1 MIWNA
6 FLLAIREI
14 RRNLMRSI
22 LTMLGIIIGVAAVVT
37 MVTVGNGATAKIAKE
52 ISTLGSN
59 LLMVRPGQ
67 HFGPGRGNSNAKA
80 FTMDDVKAI
89 KQDVSSIIAVAPTAT
104 TSVTAV
110 FGNNNWTTTV
120 VGSDNDYFTTGNW
133 TLSDGRFF
141 SNAELKAGKTSCIIG
156 QTIIKQLFPELRSP
170 DSVVG
175 QNIRLKTFSCHI
187 IGVLDSKGQSMM
199 GNDQDDTI
207 IMPIKTVQRR
217 LVGDQDVKM
226 IRISVKPNIDTDVVN
241 RAITLLLRDRRHLS
255 DREKNDFS
263 VLDTREITK
272 ALTGSTKV
280 MTMLLGAVAAVS
292 LVVGGIGIMNIM
304 LVSVTERTREIGIRM
319 AIGAL
324 EREVLLQFLVEAVV
338 LSSLGG
344 IIGIILAI
352 LASAGLS
359 HVMSVP
365 YILDFDMMGI
375 AFAFSAMVG
384 VVFGYF
390 PARNAARLNP
400 IDALRHE

>member
-22 LTMLGIIIGVAAVVT
+22 LTMLGIIIGVAAVIT
-37 MVTVGNGATAKIAKE
+37 MVTLGNGATAKVTAE
-52 ISTLGSN
+52 ISSLGSN

-67 HFGPGRGNSNAKA
+67 RMGPGRDSSGAKSFSLEDA
-80 FTMDDVKAI
+80 EAI
-89 KQDVSSIIAVAPTAT
+89 RNGVASIVAVAPTASA
-104 TSVTAV
+104 SVTAV
-110 FGNNNWTTTV
+110 FGNDNWSTTIT
-120 VGSDNDYFTTGNW
+120 GTNNDYFQTGNW
-133 TLSDGRFF
+133 SFAEGRQF
-141 SNAELKAGKTSCIIG
+141 SETELKSGKPVCVIGKTIN
-156 QTIIKQLFPELRSP
+156 KELFNNEDAL
-170 DSVVG
+170 G
-175 QNIRLKTFSCHI
+175 EKIRLGSFSCEV
-187 IGVLDSKGQSMM
+187 IGLLQSKGQSMM
-199 GNDQDDTI
+199 GSDQDDTI

-217 LVGDQDVKM
+217 LTGNQDVRM

-241 RAITLLLRDRRHLS
+241 RAITMLLRDRRHLS
-255 DREKNDFS
+255 DNEKSDFS
-263 VLDTREITK
+263 VMDTQEITNT
-272 ALTGSTKV
+272 LTGTTRV

-292 LVVGGIGIMNIM
+292 LIVGGIGIMNIM

-324 EREVLLQFLVEAVV
+324 EREVLWQFLVEAIV

-344 IIGIILAI
+344 IIGIILALSASYFGSMLMGVPLI
-352 LASAGLS
+352 IDYAIVTLAF
-359 HVMSVP
+359 V
-365 YILDFDMMGI
+365 
-375 AFAFSAMVG
+375 FSAMVG